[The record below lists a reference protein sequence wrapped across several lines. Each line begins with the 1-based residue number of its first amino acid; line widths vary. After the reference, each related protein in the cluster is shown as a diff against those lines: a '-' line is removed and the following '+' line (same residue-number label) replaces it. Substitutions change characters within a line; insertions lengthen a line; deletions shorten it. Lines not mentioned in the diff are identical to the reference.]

1 MYLCKAL
8 HKYIKDNKTYLHSD
22 RMSCNDFHANQFRL
36 FMHSAAYVL
45 LHTFRSEMLRLT
57 EFARATMQTIQL
69 RLIKVAAF
77 VKEIKTRIKIEFP
90 KQFPSQDVI
99 ANSLCM
105 FKVLRC

>member
-1 MYLCKAL
+1 
-8 HKYIKDNKTYLHSD
+8 
-22 RMSCNDFHANQFRL
+22 MSCNDFHANQFRL

-90 KQFPSQDVI
+90 KKFPSLDVI